1 MDWPRIL
8 WGRSCGEFESVRTRI
23 ARGAIDV
30 EVLRDAKRR
39 VPQDDKFFQ
48 LERRR

>member
-8 WGRSCGEFESVRTRI
+8 WGRSCGEFDTAHARI
-23 ARGAIDV
+23 GRDVIDV

-39 VPQDDKFFQ
+39 VPQDDKFFE